1 MTLSDQCRALTQ
13 SHATLGAEL
22 AELKVKEQHWKNLCS
37 RLRSELSSYLHL
49 WQERCTRVI
58 EVVSPD
64 YTEPVEQ
71 PSSGKSSYVPSVEQ
85 QFVTVMRSALSL
97 SLQTGSTSPPSDVM
111 DHKLPDTALAGYV
124 SGEVSAVFA
133 QLFDTIYGQRADD
146 AAPAQPAGK
155 LGSTRDGVEDT
166 KHGSPSQTSLAESPT
181 GVPNRV
187 SAGMLLRTG
196 ARLDA
201 QARELR
207 KLKSELHRLVT
218 PPSDADVK
226 SLSLIHI

>member
-1 MTLSDQCRALTQ
+1 
-13 SHATLGAEL
+13 
-22 AELKVKEQHWKNLCS
+22 
-37 RLRSELSSYLHL
+37 
-49 WQERCTRVI
+49 
-58 EVVSPD
+58 
-64 YTEPVEQ
+64 
-71 PSSGKSSYVPSVEQ
+71 
-85 QFVTVMRSALSL
+85 
-97 SLQTGSTSPPSDVM
+97 M

-155 LGSTRDGVEDT
+155 LGSTLDSVEDT
-166 KHGSPSQTSLAESPT
+166 KHGSPGQTSLAESPT

-201 QARELR
+201 QAREIR

-218 PPSDADVK
+218 PQSDADVK
-226 SLSLIHI
+226 STVAELTAVQQQLVEAKVRLVCSNIVMSFGALLVQFGDVVTKF